1 MPTLFREDSRLSE
14 PTSSSL
20 SASPTASST
29 ASLTPGLRLVLMVLL
44 LGLTLAL
51 RFAPLPENFSA
62 FGALAIFCGMFARG
76 GLRWWFPL
84 VALFAADC
92 IGQLARVPGMGFY
105 HPESMLFNYA
115 GLAVMT
121 LVGAVLGNASGRSGS
136 VSGNALF
143 GTVLPLAVVRTAAIA
158 LIASACFFLLSNFGA
173 WLDPLMQYEKSP
185 AGLLQCYIAGLPFWR
200 ATLVSDVLFAVG
212 FWGFASL
219 FASVAR
225 PRALARQKV
234 GRS

>member
-1 MPTLFREDSRLSE
+1 MSE

-20 SASPTASST
+20 SASSTASST

-84 VALFAADC
+84 VALFLADC

-121 LVGAVLGNASGRSGS
+121 LVGAVLGYGAGRSGS
-136 VSGNALF
+136 GSGQALF
-143 GTVLPLAVVRTAAIA
+143 GTSLPKTVARTAAIA

-212 FWGFASL
+212 FWAFAAL
-219 FASVAR
+219 FASVAK

>member
-1 MPTLFREDSRLSE
+1 MPTPFREDPRLSE

-20 SASPTASST
+20 SASSTASST

-92 IGQLARVPGMGFY
+92 IGQLARVPGMGCY

-115 GLAVMT
+115 GLAMMT
-121 LVGAVLGNASGRSGS
+121 LVGAVLGNWAGRSGS
-136 VSGNALF
+136 DSGKALC
-143 GTVLPLAVVRTAAIA
+143 GTSLPLAVARTAAIA

-200 ATLVSDVLFAVG
+200 ATLVSDVLFAIG
-212 FWGFASL
+212 FWAFAEL
-219 FASVAR
+219 FASVAK

>member
-1 MPTLFREDSRLSE
+1 MPTPFREDSRLSE
-14 PTSSSL
+14 STSSSL
-20 SASPTASST
+20 SASSTASLT
-29 ASLTPGLRLVLMVLL
+29 ASLTPGLRLVLLVLL

-84 VALFAADC
+84 AALFAADC

-105 HPESMLFNYA
+105 HPESMLLNYA

-121 LVGAVLGNASGRSGS
+121 LVGAVLGSASSRGVFGSGRA
-136 VSGNALF
+136 VF
-143 GTVLPLAVVRTAAIA
+143 GTFLPLAVARTAAIA

-212 FWGFASL
+212 FWGFASM
-219 FASVAR
+219 FASVAK
-225 PRALARQKV
+225 PRTLAHQKV
-234 GRS
+234 DRS

>member
-1 MPTLFREDSRLSE
+1 MPTPFREDSRLSE
-14 PTSSSL
+14 STSSSL
-20 SASPTASST
+20 SASSTASLT
-29 ASLTPGLRLVLMVLL
+29 ASLTPGLRLVLLVLL

-84 VALFAADC
+84 AALFAADC

-105 HPESMLFNYA
+105 HPESMLLNYA

-121 LVGAVLGNASGRSGS
+121 LVGAVLGSASSRGVFGSGR
-136 VSGNALF
+136 AFF
-143 GTVLPLAVVRTAAIA
+143 GTSLPLAVARTAAIA

-185 AGLLQCYIAGLPFWR
+185 AGLLQCYVAGLPFWR

-212 FWGFASL
+212 FWGFASM
-219 FASVAR
+219 FASVAK
-225 PRALARQKV
+225 PRTLAHQKV
-234 GRS
+234 DRS

>member
-1 MPTLFREDSRLSE
+1 MPTPFREDSRLSD

-20 SASPTASST
+20 AASPTAI
-29 ASLTPGLRLVLMVLL
+29 LTPGFRLMLMVLL

-84 VALFAADC
+84 LALFAADC

-121 LVGAVLGNASGRSGS
+121 LVGAVLGNWSGRSGS
-136 VSGNALF
+136 GSGKALF
-143 GTVLPLAVVRTAAIA
+143 GISLPLGVARIAATA

-200 ATLVSDVLFAVG
+200 ATLGSDVLFTVG
-212 FWGFASL
+212 FWAFAAL
-219 FASVAR
+219 FASVAK
-225 PRALARQKV
+225 PRALASQKV